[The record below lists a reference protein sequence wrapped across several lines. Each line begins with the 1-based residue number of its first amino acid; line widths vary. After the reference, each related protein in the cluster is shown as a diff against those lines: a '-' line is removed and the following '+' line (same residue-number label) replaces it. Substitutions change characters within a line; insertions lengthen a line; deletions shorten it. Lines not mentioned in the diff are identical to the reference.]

1 MVVVSLNSQ
10 SLSFVS
16 PLILLKNET
25 SFDFYELLLS
35 SSIESQTAGLDPS
48 VKQRLNKYLIAHST
62 V

>member
-16 PLILLKNET
+16 PLILLKNEI

-35 SSIESQTAGLDPS
+35 SSIESQ
-48 VKQRLNKYLIAHST
+48 RFYLWENAMLT
-62 V
+62 LTTEKN